1 MAHRRGLRWIRSPN
15 DYCGGL
21 AGRRRGVTG
30 RIGPLARVA
39 ELADAEDSKS
49 SGREVVRVQVPPR
62 APDIRRSQRF
72 QIPEYGR
79 LGQIVALRRL
89 VDILQEVF
97 DPL

>member
-15 DYCGGL
+15 EYCGGL

-62 APDIRRSQRF
+62 APHVLRSQQF
-72 QIPEYGR
+72 LDPENGR
-79 LGQIVALRRL
+79 PVEIVVLRRF
-89 VDILQEVF
+89 VDMLQEVLEPF
-97 DPL
+97 